1 MTHLKNHSSAV
12 QVLGRY
18 LSHNKSSPIKWRL
31 PCITTTRRQS
41 FSQMDSFSRGA
52 HLTGYVR
59 LPQANSGTGHHP
71 PKYEI

>member
-1 MTHLKNHSSAV
+1 MTQLRIILLPPGPEAIPE
-12 QVLGRY
+12 
-18 LSHNKSSPIKWRL
+18 SHNKSSPIKWRL

-59 LPQANSGTGHHP
+59 LPQAPSGTGHHP